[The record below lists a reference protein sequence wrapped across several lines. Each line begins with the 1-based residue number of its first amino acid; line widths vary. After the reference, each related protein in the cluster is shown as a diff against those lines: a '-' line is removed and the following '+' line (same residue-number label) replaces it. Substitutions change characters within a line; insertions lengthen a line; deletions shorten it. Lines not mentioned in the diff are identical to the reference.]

1 MGENYPSE
9 TMDKNLFMSQN
20 HISYFVPP
28 LATIRV
34 RDEIYRELNRVA
46 GELRLETGR
55 PVSMDEVL
63 ERLLKFRK
71 LKPSDFQG
79 AWKMTDKEA
88 EQLFKSLR
96 EHWSRW
102 KYPSD

>member
-1 MGENYPSE
+1 MATLRVSKETQAKLEKMG
-9 TMDKNLFMSQN
+9 
-20 HISYFVPP
+20 
-28 LATIRV
+28 
-34 RDEIYRELNRVA
+34 RELSM
-46 GELRLETGR
+46 ELGR

-63 ERLLKFRK
+63 ERLLNRHR

-88 EQLFKSLR
+88 KEFFKSLQ

-102 KYPSD
+102 KYPSARFEHGT

>member
-1 MGENYPSE
+1 MP
-9 TMDKNLFMSQN
+9 
-20 HISYFVPP
+20 
-28 LATIRV
+28 TIRV
-34 RDEIYRELNRVA
+34 RDEIYKELNRVA
-46 GELRLETGR
+46 GELRHELGR

-63 ERLLKFRK
+63 EKLLRSRK

-88 EQLFKSLR
+88 KELFKTLR

-102 KYPSD
+102 KYPSA